1 MKNAV
6 IYARFSSSGQNE
18 QSIESQI
25 RTCREFAENQGYNV
39 VNTYSDKARTGTNDS
54 RPSFQRMIKD
64 ARNGAFQYIIV
75 YMLDRFARNRRDSIM
90 YKEML
95 KQDYGIRVLV
105 RDKTAFAA
113 DSGMG
118 GVMIWHFGTDSFD
131 PELSLINV
139 IKSVGYR
146 SRC

>member
-75 YMLDRFARNRRDSIM
+75 YMFDRFARNRRDSIM

-139 IKSVGYR
+139 IKSVDYR